1 MIFSSNESMLFALS
15 CTWKVTK
22 TKTHSALESKKTME
36 EEGIGLVLAR
46 ATELRLKIN
55 NCIQKP
61 TSSPNGLLED
71 DEDEDATDR
80 LLNICDALEA
90 LETQLS
96 SLQVLQQQ
104 QRYEREIALAEI
116 ENSRKVLI
124 NKLKEY
130 KGKDLEVIHEASTFA
145 SETVEPNNDLLLPPY
160 PTRPPYSM
168 SLDKQYLSQIPSV
181 NKSGRNGLITL
192 DNVIDAKKNPNEKEQ
207 NHVEDGAKNSRKG
220 LRFFITSA
228 AKAVVTV
235 IGVVSILSMSGFGPN
250 LLKTRWNVQ
259 RRHHRLENENGRSTS
274 ENKGDGQCPP
284 GRVLVLENG
293 EARCLV
299 KERVEI
305 PFSAVAAT
313 PDINYGCG

>member
-1 MIFSSNESMLFALS
+1 
-15 CTWKVTK
+15 
-22 TKTHSALESKKTME
+22 ME

-46 ATELRLKIN
+46 ATELRLKIS
-55 NCIQKP
+55 NCIRRA
-61 TSSPNGLLED
+61 TDNGASPHAD
-71 DEDEDATDR
+71 DDDDDATER

-116 ENSRKVLI
+116 ESSRKMLI
-124 NKLKEY
+124 DKLKEY
-130 KGKDLEVIHEASTFA
+130 KGKELEVIHEASTFA

-160 PTRPPYSM
+160 PGRPPYSV
-168 SLDKQYLSQIPSV
+168 SLDKEYLSQIPSV

-192 DNVIDAKKNPNEKEQ
+192 DPMIEAKKGPSEKEQ
-207 NHVEDGAKNSRKG
+207 NHVENGAKDPRKG
-220 LRFFITSA
+220 LGFFITTA
-228 AKAVVTV
+228 AKTMFTVV
-235 IGVVSILSMSGFGPN
+235 GVVSILSLSGFGPN
-250 LLKTRWNVQ
+250 LGQLGTHFSVQGWRHRIQNDNKRSNTKIEGDRSITR
-259 RRHHRLENENGRSTS
+259 
-274 ENKGDGQCPP
+274 CPP
-284 GRVLVLENG
+284 GRILVLENG

>member
-1 MIFSSNESMLFALS
+1 
-15 CTWKVTK
+15 
-22 TKTHSALESKKTME
+22 ME

-55 NCIQKP
+55 NCIHRATANG
-61 TSSPNGLLED
+61 TSPHAED
-71 DEDEDATDR
+71 DDDDATER

-116 ENSRKVLI
+116 ESSRKMLI
-124 NKLKEY
+124 DKLKEY
-130 KGKDLEVIHEASTFA
+130 KGKELEVIHEASTFA

-160 PTRPPYSM
+160 PSRPPYSVSM
-168 SLDKQYLSQIPSV
+168 DKAYLSQIPSV
-181 NKSGRNGLITL
+181 NKSGRNGLFTL
-192 DNVIDAKKNPNEKEQ
+192 DPMIDLNKSLNEKEQ
-207 NHVEDGAKNSRKG
+207 NHVENESKNSRKG
-220 LRFFITSA
+220 LGFFITSA
-228 AKAVVTV
+228 AKTMLTVV
-235 IGVVSILSMSGFGPN
+235 GVVSILSLSGFGPN
-250 LLKTRWNVQ
+250 FGKLGTRFSVQ
-259 RRHHRLENENGRSTS
+259 AWRHRVVNEERSTTKNGVERPS
-274 ENKGDGQCPP
+274 ILCPP
-284 GRVLVLENG
+284 GRILVMENG

>member
-1 MIFSSNESMLFALS
+1 MG
-15 CTWKVTK
+15 KY
-22 TKTHSALESKKTME
+22 SKRDRDYVF
-36 EEGIGLVLAR
+36 GILIIV
-46 ATELRLKIN
+46 
-55 NCIQKP
+55 
-61 TSSPNGLLED
+61 
-71 DEDEDATDR
+71 
-80 LLNICDALEA
+80 CD
-90 LETQLS
+90 
-96 SLQVLQQQ
+96 LQVLQQQ

-145 SETVEPNNDLLLPPY
+145 SETVEPTNDLLLPPY

>member
-1 MIFSSNESMLFALS
+1 
-15 CTWKVTK
+15 
-22 TKTHSALESKKTME
+22 ME

-46 ATELRLKIN
+46 ATELRLKIS
-55 NCIQKP
+55 NCIH
-61 TSSPNGLLED
+61 TATIPNGLSPVVD
-71 DEDEDATDR
+71 DDDDATDR

-116 ENSRKVLI
+116 ENSRKMLI
-124 NKLKEY
+124 DKLKEY
-130 KGKDLEVIHEASTFA
+130 KGKELEVIHEASTFA

-160 PTRPPYSM
+160 PGRPPYSI
-168 SLDKQYLSQIPSV
+168 SLDKQIPSV
-181 NKSGRNGLITL
+181 NKSGRNGLINH
-192 DNVIDAKKNPNEKEQ
+192 DEAKKSASEKEQ
-207 NHVEDGAKNSRKG
+207 NHVEDETKFPRKG
-220 LRFFITSA
+220 LGSFITSA
-228 AKAVVTV
+228 AKTV
-235 IGVVSILSMSGFGPN
+235 ITVVGVVSILSLSGYGPN
-250 LLKTRWNVQ
+250 LCKFGIRFNVQ
-259 RRHHRLENENGRSTS
+259 GWRQRTGKENERSAT
-274 ENKGDGQCPP
+274 ENEGKRPITQCPP

-305 PFSAVAAT
+305 PFSSVAAI

>member
-1 MIFSSNESMLFALS
+1 
-15 CTWKVTK
+15 
-22 TKTHSALESKKTME
+22 ME

-46 ATELRLKIN
+46 ATELRFKIN
-55 NCIQKP
+55 NCIHKP
-61 TSSPNGLLED
+61 TSPNNVALED
-71 DEDEDATDR
+71 DDDDDDDDATDR
-80 LLNICDALEA
+80 LLNICDAFEA

-104 QRYEREIALAEI
+104 QRYEREIALTEI

-160 PTRPPYSM
+160 LNRPPYSM
-168 SLDKQYLSQIPSV
+168 SLDKEYLSQIPSV

-192 DNVIDAKKNPNEKEQ
+192 DNVIEAKKIQTGKEQ
-207 NHVEDGAKNSRKG
+207 NHVEDGAKSSRKG

-228 AKAVVTV
+228 AKVMLTVV
-235 IGVVSILSMSGFGPN
+235 GVVSILTLSGFGPN
-250 LLKTRWNVQ
+250 MGKIGTRFSVH
-259 RRHHRLENENGRSTS
+259 RRLENENERSTTD
-274 ENKGDGQCPP
+274 NKGERRCPP

>member
-1 MIFSSNESMLFALS
+1 
-15 CTWKVTK
+15 
-22 TKTHSALESKKTME
+22 ME

-46 ATELRLKIN
+46 ATELRFKIS
-55 NCIQKP
+55 NCVHHNSK
-61 TSSPNGLLED
+61 SSPNALDDDEED
-71 DEDEDATDR
+71 DDDATDK

-116 ENSRKVLI
+116 ENSRKMLI

-160 PTRPPYSM
+160 PNRPPYSM
-168 SLDKQYLSQIPSV
+168 SLDKEYLSQNPSV
-181 NKSGRNGLITL
+181 NKSGRNGLVTL
-192 DNVIDAKKNPNEKEQ
+192 DNVIEAKKNPNEKVQ
-207 NHVEDGAKNSRKG
+207 NHVEDGGNSSRKG
-220 LRFFITSA
+220 LWRFITSSA
-228 AKAVVTV
+228 RTMLTVV
-235 IGVVSILSMSGFGPN
+235 GVVSILSLSGFGPN
-250 LLKTRWNVQ
+250 LQKTRFNVQ
-259 RRHHRLENENGRSTS
+259 GRHHRLENKNKRSTT
-274 ENKGDGQCPP
+274 ENKAARLCPP
-284 GRVLVLENG
+284 GRVLVMENG

-305 PFSAVAAT
+305 PFSSVAAT
-313 PDINYGCG
+313 PDINYGSG

>member
-1 MIFSSNESMLFALS
+1 MEMIFCVDIVCPFG
-15 CTWKVTK
+15 KDRFPTK
-22 TKTHSALESKKTME
+22 
-36 EEGIGLVLAR
+36 
-46 ATELRLKIN
+46 LRLKIS
-55 NCIQKP
+55 NCIQRT
-61 TSSPNGLLED
+61 TSTSPNGTSPHAD
-71 DEDEDATDR
+71 DDDDDATER

-116 ENSRKVLI
+116 ENSRKMLI
-124 NKLKEY
+124 GKLKEY
-130 KGKDLEVIHEASTFA
+130 KGKELEVIHEASTFA

-160 PTRPPYSM
+160 PSRPPYSM
-168 SLDKQYLSQIPSV
+168 SLDKEYLSQIPSV

-192 DNVIDAKKNPNEKEQ
+192 DTMTEAKKSQNEKEQ
-207 NHVEDGAKNSRKG
+207 NHVEEDGAKSPRKG
-220 LRFFITSA
+220 LGFFITSA
-228 AKAVVTV
+228 AKTMLTVV
-235 IGVVSILSMSGFGPN
+235 GVVSILSLSGYGPN
-250 LLKTRWNVQ
+250 LGKIGTRFSVQ
-259 RRHHRLENENGRSTS
+259 GWRHRLENENKRSAT
-274 ENKGDGQCPP
+274 ENKGERPITQCPP
-284 GRVLVLENG
+284 GRILVLENG

>member
-1 MIFSSNESMLFALS
+1 
-15 CTWKVTK
+15 
-22 TKTHSALESKKTME
+22 ME

-46 ATELRLKIN
+46 ATELRLKIS
-55 NCIQKP
+55 NCIQRA
-61 TSSPNGLLED
+61 TANGPSLHADDDD
-71 DEDEDATDR
+71 DEATER

-116 ENSRKVLI
+116 ESSRKMLI
-124 NKLKEY
+124 DKLKEY
-130 KGKDLEVIHEASTFA
+130 KGKELEVIQEASTFA

-160 PTRPPYSM
+160 PSRPPYSVSM
-168 SLDKQYLSQIPSV
+168 DKEYLSQIPSV

-192 DNVIDAKKNPNEKEQ
+192 DPMIEANKNLSEKEQ
-207 NHVEDGAKNSRKG
+207 NHVENGAKNSRKG
-220 LRFFITSA
+220 LGFFITSA
-228 AKAVVTV
+228 AKTMLTVV
-235 IGVVSILSMSGFGPN
+235 GVVSILSLSGFGPK
-250 LLKTRWNVQ
+250 LGVRFSVQ
-259 RRHHRLENENGRSTS
+259 GWRHRVENEERSTTKNGG
-274 ENKGDGQCPP
+274 ERPNIQCPP
-284 GRVLVLENG
+284 GRILVWENG

>member
-1 MIFSSNESMLFALS
+1 V
-15 CTWKVTK
+15 C
-22 TKTHSALESKKTME
+22 
-36 EEGIGLVLAR
+36 G
-46 ATELRLKIN
+46 
-55 NCIQKP
+55 
-61 TSSPNGLLED
+61 
-71 DEDEDATDR
+71 
-80 LLNICDALEA
+80 
-90 LETQLS
+90 
-96 SLQVLQQQ
+96 LQVLQQQ

-160 PTRPPYSM
+160 LNRPPYSM
-168 SLDKQYLSQIPSV
+168 SLDKEYLSQIPSV

-192 DNVIDAKKNPNEKEQ
+192 DNVIEAKKIQTGKEQ
-207 NHVEDGAKNSRKG
+207 NHVEDGAKSSRKG

-228 AKAVVTV
+228 AKAMLTVV
-235 IGVVSILSMSGFGPN
+235 GVVSILTLSGFGPN
-250 LLKTRWNVQ
+250 MGKIGTRFSVH
-259 RRHHRLENENGRSTS
+259 RRLENENERSTTD
-274 ENKGDGQCPP
+274 NKGERRCPP

>member
-1 MIFSSNESMLFALS
+1 
-15 CTWKVTK
+15 
-22 TKTHSALESKKTME
+22 ME

-46 ATELRLKIN
+46 ATELRFKIT
-55 NCIQKP
+55 NCIHHNSK
-61 TSSPNGLLED
+61 SSPNPLD
-71 DEDEDATDR
+71 DEDADDDSTDR

-116 ENSRKVLI
+116 ENSRKMLI

-168 SLDKQYLSQIPSV
+168 SLDKEYLSQNPSV

-192 DNVIDAKKNPNEKEQ
+192 DNVIEAKRNPNEKEE
-207 NHVEDGAKNSRKG
+207 NHVEDGGKSSRKG
-220 LRFFITSA
+220 LWCLITSA
-228 AKAVVTV
+228 AKTMLTVV
-235 IGVVSILSMSGFGPN
+235 GVVSILSLSGFGPN
-250 LLKTRWNVQ
+250 LRKTRFNVQ
-259 RRHHRLENENGRSTS
+259 GRHHRLDDENKRSTA
-274 ENKGDGQCPP
+274 ENKAERPCPP
-284 GRVLVLENG
+284 GRVLVMENG

-305 PFSAVAAT
+305 PFSSVAAT
-313 PDINYGCG
+313 PDINYGSG

>member
-1 MIFSSNESMLFALS
+1 
-15 CTWKVTK
+15 
-22 TKTHSALESKKTME
+22 ME

-46 ATELRLKIN
+46 ATELRLKIS
-55 NCIQKP
+55 NCIHRATTTTNGP
-61 TSSPNGLLED
+61 SPHAD
-71 DEDEDATDR
+71 DDDDATER

-116 ENSRKVLI
+116 ENSRKMLI
-124 NKLKEY
+124 DKLREY
-130 KGKDLEVIHEASTFA
+130 KGKELEVIQEASTFA

-160 PTRPPYSM
+160 PSRPPYAVSM
-168 SLDKQYLSQIPSV
+168 DKEYLSQIPSVV
-181 NKSGRNGLITL
+181 NKSGRNGLIAHDPL
-192 DNVIDAKKNPNEKEQ
+192 IEANKNPSEKEQ
-207 NHVEDGAKNSRKG
+207 NDVEKEAKNSRKG
-220 LRFFITSA
+220 FGFFITSV
-228 AKAVVTV
+228 AKTMLTVV
-235 IGVVSILSMSGFGPN
+235 GVVSILSLSGFGPK
-250 LLKTRWNVQ
+250 LGARFSVQ
-259 RRHHRLENENGRSTS
+259 GWRHRVEDVDRSTTKS
-274 ENKGDGQCPP
+274 GDERSSLQCPP
-284 GRVLVLENG
+284 GRILVWENG

>member
-1 MIFSSNESMLFALS
+1 
-15 CTWKVTK
+15 
-22 TKTHSALESKKTME
+22 ME

-46 ATELRLKIN
+46 ATELRLKIS
-55 NCIQKP
+55 NCVHSASA
-61 TSSPNGLLED
+61 TSPNGPSPHAD
-71 DEDEDATDR
+71 DDDDDATER

-116 ENSRKVLI
+116 ENSRKMLI
-124 NKLKEY
+124 DKLKEY
-130 KGKDLEVIHEASTFA
+130 KGKELEVIHEASTFA

-160 PTRPPYSM
+160 PSRPPYSM
-168 SLDKQYLSQIPSV
+168 SLDKEYLSQIPSV
-181 NKSGRNGLITL
+181 SKSGRNGLITL
-192 DNVIDAKKNPNEKEQ
+192 DPMIEAKKSQNENEQ
-207 NHVEDGAKNSRKG
+207 NHVEHEAKNSRKG
-220 LRFFITSA
+220 LGFFITSA
-228 AKAVVTV
+228 AKTMLTVV
-235 IGVVSILSMSGFGPN
+235 GVVSILSLSGFGPN
-250 LLKTRWNVQ
+250 LGKLSTRFNLQ
-259 RRHHRLENENGRSTS
+259 GRRHRLETENKRYTS
-274 ENKGDGQCPP
+274 ENESEGPISQCPP
-284 GRVLVLENG
+284 GRILVLENG

>member
-1 MIFSSNESMLFALS
+1 MSTENTTQEQTNKDSER
-15 CTWKVTK
+15 
-22 TKTHSALESKKTME
+22 EREME

-46 ATELRLKIN
+46 ATELRMKIS
-55 NCIQKP
+55 NCIHRA
-61 TSSPNGLLED
+61 TANGHSSHADAD
-71 DEDEDATDR
+71 DDDDATER

-116 ENSRKVLI
+116 ESSRKMLI
-124 NKLKEY
+124 DKLKEY
-130 KGKDLEVIHEASTFA
+130 KGKELEVIHEASTFA

-160 PTRPPYSM
+160 PSRLPYSVP
-168 SLDKQYLSQIPSV
+168 LDKDYLLRIPSV

-192 DNVIDAKKNPNEKEQ
+192 DPMIEGKKSPSGKEQ

-220 LRFFITSA
+220 LGFFITSA
-228 AKAVVTV
+228 AKTMLTVV
-235 IGVVSILSMSGFGPN
+235 GVVSILSLSGFGPN
-250 LLKTRWNVQ
+250 LGKLSTRINVHGF
-259 RRHHRLENENGRSTS
+259 RNGVENENKRSST
-274 ENKGDGQCPP
+274 ENEGERSITQCPP
-284 GRVLVLENG
+284 GRILVLENG

-305 PFSAVAAT
+305 PFSAFHAT